1 MRTLILGA
9 GALGGYFG
17 ARLLAAGRDVT
28 FLVRPGTAK
37 QLAERGL
44 QVLSPFGD
52 VYIDRPPTVQADDLR
67 QPFDII
73 LLSCKAYDLDNALAA
88 IAPAVGPQTAILP
101 MLNGMAHMGVLEQR
115 FGSERVLGGTCFI
128 SAVRDPDG
136 TIRHLNQRDGL
147 FFGDRFSGSSS
158 ATMPRLEAIAQ
169 TLTGAGFN
177 GQLRPVILQDMWEKW
192 SFIAT
197 LAGITCLM
205 RGTIGDIVA
214 ADASLPPRLYAE
226 CVAIAA
232 AEGYPPAQAFI
243 DIQNGLMTRP
253 GSSFTA
259 SMLRDIEMNA
269 PIEAH
274 QIVGDLLDRGRQHRL
289 ELPLLE
295 IAYAHLR
302 CYEERRVREAKGAS

>member
-37 QLAERGL
+37 QLAENGL
-44 QVLSPFGD
+44 QLFSPHGD
-52 VYIDRPPTVQADDLR
+52 AYIDRPPTIQAPDIR
-67 QPFDII
+67 QPFDLI
-73 LLSCKAYDLDNALAA
+73 LLSCKSYDLDNAIAS
-88 IAPAVGPQTAILP
+88 IAPAVGRETAILP

-115 FGSERVLGGTCFI
+115 FGYERVLGGTCFI
-128 SAVRDPDG
+128 SAVREADG
-136 TIRHLNQRDGL
+136 TIRHLNERDGL
-147 FFGDRFSGSSS
+147 YFGDRFAAS
-158 ATMPRLEAIAQ
+158 TPRLESIAQ

-205 RGTIGDIVA
+205 RAMIGDVVA
-214 ADASLPPRLYAE
+214 ADPTLALRMYAE
-226 CVAIAA
+226 CVSIAA
-232 AEGYPPAQAFI
+232 AEGYPPSQTFI
-243 DIQNGLMTRP
+243 DIQNGLISKP
-253 GSSFTA
+253 GSSFHA
-259 SMLRDIEMNA
+259 SMLRDIEAGA

-274 QIVGDLLDRGRQHRL
+274 QIVGDLLDRGRSHNL
-289 ELPLLE
+289 DLPLLE

-302 CYEERRVREAKGAS
+302 CYEERRKRDLGLS